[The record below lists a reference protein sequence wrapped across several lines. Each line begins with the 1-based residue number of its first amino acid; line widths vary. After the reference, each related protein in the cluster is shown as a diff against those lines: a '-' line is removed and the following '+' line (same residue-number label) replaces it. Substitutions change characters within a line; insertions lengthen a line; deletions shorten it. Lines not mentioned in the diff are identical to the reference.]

1 MQIVEVFCNSL
12 LFFLC
17 LLIEIGVFS
26 RLKERLE
33 GIVIVDIVVDKRIGL
48 KTTEN
53 SI

>member
-1 MQIVEVFCNSL
+1 MQIVEVFCDSL
-12 LFFLC
+12 LFFLR
-17 LLIEIGVFS
+17 LLIKIEVFN

-33 GIVIVDIVVDKRIGL
+33 DIVIVDIVVDKRIGL